1 MSVNRI
7 NRLIQDELQTLF
19 LSFKRDQLEI
29 NKLLSAQMVF
39 ERPSLYD
46 LATSSGEKIE
56 QNQCSL

>member
-29 NKLLSAQMVF
+29 NKLPSAQMVF
-39 ERPSLYD
+39 ERPSL
-46 LATSSGEKIE
+46 
-56 QNQCSL
+56 